1 MNQSPNLNRS
11 WEESQQ
17 IIKSLEAEITQL
29 KAQQE
34 AKECRCHIIDPA
46 KMRILLWINRHKNG
60 KPDTCVLKIAE
71 QRLLGLPRSDRR
83 GETYWRFDEI
93 IETKKEPQ
101 TSFKC
106 SECKEEVLV
115 VGSDNPAEEIRQR
128 AALKK
133 ELAQMESKS
142 ETNKAQANKA
152 QAELQELQEKA
163 ELKAKEKAELKAK
176 EPNPRQEL
184 KAQIAQAIKENQAE
198 QNQQEKLEPKNPV
211 SNENAAP

>member
-17 IIKSLEAEITQL
+17 IIKNLEAEITQL

-83 GETYWRFDEI
+83 GETYWRFDELLEKVK
-93 IETKKEPQ
+93 ETPPIN
-101 TSFKC
+101 FKC
-106 SECKEEVLV
+106 SECKEEVV
-115 VGSDNPAEEIRQR
+115 VIGSDNYQEEIRQR
-128 AALKK
+128 EALKK
-133 ELAQMESKS
+133 ELAQMESRS
-142 ETNKAQANKA
+142 ETS
-152 QAELQELQEKA
+152 
-163 ELKAKEKAELKAK
+163 KAKPQEVKPPQEEPQETKLKVK
-176 EPNPRQEL
+176 EQNPTRQAL
-184 KAQIAQAIKENQAE
+184 KEQIAQAIKENQE
-198 QNQQEKLEPKNPV
+198 QKP
-211 SNENAAP
+211 NATP